1 MIIYTWLGG
10 GEDKNVVQDRGVV
23 NEDFDGVE
31 DDDDV
36 AEGDDGQIC

>member
-1 MIIYTWLGG
+1 MV
-10 GEDKNVVQDRGVV
+10 EDQGVV

-31 DDDDV
+31 DDGDV

>member
-1 MIIYTWLGG
+1 MV
-10 GEDKNVVQDRGVV
+10 EDQVVV

-31 DDDDV
+31 DDGHV